1 MPRLLRASWVASLLV
16 VVVCGRGLA
25 QERRPLTIA
34 DADHWPSLRSVT
46 PSPNGKWVA
55 YAIATHAGDGVLEVR
70 SVAGTTVHRCPRG
83 EAPSFTAD
91 SRWVVFRI
99 APAKAEQRRGKIAK
113 LREAIAAGKN
123 EVPEDKPGD
132 EPKPGLGILD
142 LLTKRVEV
150 VDGVDSFQLTQRGA
164 WLAYRLAR
172 PAAGDRAAEA
182 GGERGEGR
190 AQRRSGGSRAARATG
205 GEPPAEDGDGQWKRR
220 DGTTLVLRDLA
231 RGVEDGVDFVLGHR
245 FVADRFL
252 VYDVQ
257 TKDDGERE
265 KRGDAG
271 AAQDAPRPA
280 LGLFAR
286 ELATGKTTT
295 LLRGPAD
302 YASFA
307 LDKAERRLAFLSN
320 LGDTE
325 AAQPAVALYLWEL
338 DDRPARRLVDA
349 KTAGMLPMT
358 RVARA
363 EPSFSRDGS
372 VLLFGAE
379 EVPPPPLAPVL
390 PEDKVTLDLWHW
402 RDPSIQPMQA
412 KRRDRD
418 SIPCVY
424 RLEERRVVAL
434 WPQGGSTAR
443 LITADGSRALLS
455 DSRPY
460 EPLVAFDG
468 RYADHYVVDTS
479 DGARD
484 RLLTKLRGQVVP
496 SLRGRY
502 LLYLGADGH
511 WHAID
516 LDARID
522 RCLTAGLSVA
532 FAREDDDT
540 PDPAPAYG
548 VAGWTEG
555 DAAVVLYDRFDLWQV
570 DLGTGA
576 ALCITDGRGRAERT
590 VLRYVPLEDESEAEP
605 AAPAPT
611 APPAQPTSP
620 GEPLAPAAPVAARR
634 PDERPM
640 PARILLSAFDE
651 RDKSAGYW
659 TDSMVAVAQPLE
671 LVERAARFEGLQR
684 ARRADRLFFT
694 LSSFEAFPDLWTSG
708 LDFRDMRRLTD
719 ANPLQREVAWGTVE
733 LVEWRSAD
741 GIPLQG
747 RLIKPDGFDPRRRYP
762 MLVHFYERMS
772 QNLHRYSAPQPGTSP
787 NPALYV
793 SHGYLWFEPD
803 IVYRQGYPGQ
813 SALNCVVPGVQ
824 ALVAR
829 GYADPGA
836 IGIAGHSWGGYQV
849 AYLIT
854 ATTMFAAAEAGAPV
868 SNMISAYGGIRWGT
882 GMSRQFQY
890 EQTQSRIGGTPWQY
904 PLRFIEN
911 SPIFFADK
919 VSTPLL
925 MLHNDNDGAVPWN
938 QGVEYFMALRRLD
951 KECYLFNYV
960 GEDHGLRK
968 RQNQRD
974 WSRRMLEFFD
984 HHLRGAPA
992 PAWMREGVRYRD
1004 RDREKVQSAPSYIEA
1019 TAVPLPEVSGAGGQ
1033 GGSGG

>member
-1 MPRLLRASWVASLLV
+1 
-16 VVVCGRGLA
+16 
-25 QERRPLTIA
+25 
-34 DADHWPSLRSVT
+34 
-46 PSPNGKWVA
+46 
-55 YAIATHAGDGVLEVR
+55 
-70 SVAGTTVHRCPRG
+70 
-83 EAPSFTAD
+83 
-91 SRWVVFRI
+91 
-99 APAKAEQRRGKIAK
+99 
-113 LREAIAAGKN
+113 
-123 EVPEDKPGD
+123 
-132 EPKPGLGILD
+132 
-142 LLTKRVEV
+142 
-150 VDGVDSFQLTQRGA
+150 
-164 WLAYRLAR
+164 
-172 PAAGDRAAEA
+172 
-182 GGERGEGR
+182 
-190 AQRRSGGSRAARATG
+190 
-205 GEPPAEDGDGQWKRR
+205 
-220 DGTTLVLRDLA
+220 
-231 RGVEDGVDFVLGHR
+231 
-245 FVADRFL
+245 
-252 VYDVQ
+252 
-257 TKDDGERE
+257 
-265 KRGDAG
+265 
-271 AAQDAPRPA
+271 
-280 LGLFAR
+280 
-286 ELATGKTTT
+286 
-295 LLRGPAD
+295 
-302 YASFA
+302 
-307 LDKAERRLAFLSN
+307 
-320 LGDTE
+320 
-325 AAQPAVALYLWEL
+325 
-338 DDRPARRLVDA
+338 
-349 KTAGMLPMT
+349 
-358 RVARA
+358 
-363 EPSFSRDGS
+363 
-372 VLLFGAE
+372 
-379 EVPPPPLAPVL
+379 
-390 PEDKVTLDLWHW
+390 
-402 RDPSIQPMQA
+402 
-412 KRRDRD
+412 
-418 SIPCVY
+418 
-424 RLEERRVVAL
+424 
-434 WPQGGSTAR
+434 
-443 LITADGSRALLS
+443 
-455 DSRPY
+455 
-460 EPLVAFDG
+460 
-468 RYADHYVVDTS
+468 
-479 DGARD
+479 
-484 RLLTKLRGQVVP
+484 
-496 SLRGRY
+496 
-502 LLYLGADGH
+502 
-511 WHAID
+511 
-516 LDARID
+516 
-522 RCLTAGLSVA
+522 
-532 FAREDDDT
+532 
-540 PDPAPAYG
+540 
-548 VAGWTEG
+548 
-555 DAAVVLYDRFDLWQV
+555 
-570 DLGTGA
+570 
-576 ALCITDGRGRAERT
+576 
-590 VLRYVPLEDESEAEP
+590 
-605 AAPAPT
+605 
-611 APPAQPTSP
+611 
-620 GEPLAPAAPVAARR
+620 
-634 PDERPM
+634 M

-829 GYADPGA
+829 GYVDPGA